1 MSNIDKRWEGL
12 TIDGELSAGVFYAGA
27 RHKHFTL
34 RVPMA
39 GDIIDVQ
46 IAHPEASIQVATL
59 AMLQKQLLSLGDI
72 PSEALTYD
80 LLHAELSESDLS
92 LLSKADEDLEKKLN
106 LSSAAIKAGD
116 KLNTSSSDTGTN

>member
-1 MSNIDKRWEGL
+1 MSNIDKRWGGL
-12 TIDGELSAGVFYAGA
+12 TIDGELSVGVFYAGA

-46 IAHPEASIQVATL
+46 TSHPEASIQVATL
-59 AMLQKQLLSLGDI
+59 AMLHKQLLALGDI
-72 PSEALTYD
+72 PSDALTYD

-92 LLSKADEDLEKKLN
+92 LLGKADEDLEKKLN
-106 LSSAAIKAGD
+106 LPSAAIKAGD
-116 KLNTSSSDTGTN
+116 KLNTSSSDMATD